1 MDEARIRTYAKL
13 MREEELS
20 GLEITEDGVTVRLE
34 RNLSQTVSV
43 PAQTVVP
50 APAAAAP
57 AENVVRE
64 DAGSFVTSPMVGV
77 AYVAPTEDSDP
88 FVKVGDKVKAGDTL
102 CIVEAMKLMNE
113 IPAEYD
119 GVVAEICIQDGQ
131 VVEYGTKLFRIERQ
145 A

>member
-1 MDEARIRTYAKL
+1 MDEASIRKYAKL
-13 MREEELS
+13 MREEDLS

-34 RNLSQTVSV
+34 RNLSQAVSV
-43 PAQTVVP
+43 SAPQAAFATAPAP
-50 APAAAAP
+50 SEAPAAK
-57 AENVVRE
+57 EE
-64 DAGSFVTSPMVGV
+64 GSYVTSPMVGV
-77 AYVAPTEDSDP
+77 VYVAPTEDSEP

-113 IPAEYD
+113 IPAEHD
-119 GVVAEICIQDGQ
+119 GVVQEICIQDGQ